1 MATAGFIVVFM
12 KSVTKPPEEEAMAA
26 LKDII
31 TKGGGQLSYM
41 GACLKVYEGGRGCP
55 PNGAIIKFDSKK
67 TAVDLYESKEYQD
80 LLGQIGVGTTIKRDV
95 RIIEAP
101 ADTFTQGKAYW
112 IAQLEN
118 IIDKERFAKYFNGF
132 VAANEKGFEI
142 ALDDGSTTK
151 ANLTIKAAA
160 PSTYYEEAKDLVP
173 EAGKGADFFPGA
185 NTEAGLV
192 IIAEMETH
200 EIGGKLKDCA
210 DYKNALLASLD
221 QTYTDEEAFIASE
234 AQFRETVFRRDVRI
248 FGF

>member
-1 MATAGFIVVFM
+1 MLE
-12 KSVTKPPEEEAMAA
+12 SVR
-26 LKDII
+26 
-31 TKGGGQLSYM
+31 GR
-41 GACLKVYEGGRGCP
+41 RGCP

-80 LLGQIGVGTTIKRDV
+80 LLGQIGVGTTITRDV

-118 IIDKERFAKYFNGF
+118 IIDKEKFAKYFNGF

-160 PSTYYEEAKDLVP
+160 LAPTTRRPKTLFRRQVRVQISSLVP
-173 EAGKGADFFPGA
+173 I
-185 NTEAGLV
+185 LR
-192 IIAEMETH
+192 
-200 EIGGKLKDCA
+200 
-210 DYKNALLASLD
+210 LAWSSS
-221 QTYTDEEAFIASE
+221 QRWRHT
-234 AQFRETVFRRDVRI
+234 R
-248 FGF
+248 